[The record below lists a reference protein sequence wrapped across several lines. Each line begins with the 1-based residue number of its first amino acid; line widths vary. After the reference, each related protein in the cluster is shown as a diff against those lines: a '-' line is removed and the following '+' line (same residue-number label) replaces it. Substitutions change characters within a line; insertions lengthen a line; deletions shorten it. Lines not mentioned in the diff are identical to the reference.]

1 MNKMIDPRSLG
12 FNYGS
17 SWGTQPKPPVYH
29 AAVKVAFTLQRQARE
44 ISDKAWRL
52 EMVIRNVRLAGTAA
66 ERTQA
71 VARLEK
77 ALADY
82 LPRALDDA

>member
-17 SWGTQPKPPVYH
+17 SWGNRPKPAVYH
-29 AAVKVAFTLQRQARE
+29 EAMKVAFILQRQARE
-44 ISDKAWRL
+44 ISDKAWQL
-52 EMVIRNVRLAGTAA
+52 EMVIRNVRLAGTAT

-77 ALADY
+77 ALAEY

>member
-1 MNKMIDPRSLG
+1 MDKMIDPRSIG

-17 SWGTQPKPPVYH
+17 SWGAQPKPPVYH
-29 AAVKVAFTLQRQARE
+29 AAMKVAFVLQRQARE

-52 EMVIRNVRLAGTAA
+52 EMVIRNVRLAGTAR
-66 ERTQA
+66 ERTRA

-82 LPRALDDA
+82 LPSALDDE